1 MATHIKVEIGT
12 QAETMALVEQAE
24 AAYAA
29 GQDREWAGVLWQAG
43 ERAVR
48 ELARSRDIAPAD
60 SIVALLNQL
69 DQQDKTAR
77 DGYYSRQLGGLLMLR
92 THYQLGVLEPYWW
105 EDLHRDIVAYIKE
118 CHDDAT

>member
-43 ERAVR
+43 ESAVR

-69 DQQDKTAR
+69 DQQDKTTR

-105 EDLHRDIVAYIKE
+105 EDLHHDIVAYIKE